1 MTLPAARSLSEEI
14 TTGQGALL
22 VPEEFQ
28 TTLIDNI
35 TDTIQGSGE
44 PPCLLRAP
52 TGSGK
57 TFILSRVLG
66 NVSTNHDVIWLWFV
80 PYVTLLQQT
89 LDALATNATEL
100 SGQLLSNGLNQQPS
114 PGQVLLSTT
123 SGVSRASWRKAGY
136 DMGGGESART
146 PAEFIGL
153 ARSLGYEIGVIID
166 EAHIALDEATEFGHF
181 IKWLAPNYL
190 AMATATPKS
199 QRINQFLSSAGKSSF
214 ESFGVSRSDVV
225 KARLNKAYIE
235 AVMYQLGQAT
245 HDVADLKVTVIKQ
258 AWRRNLLLQRQL
270 DEIGIVMEPLLLV
283 QVENGEGTIEA
294 AEKILMH
301 ECGVSPH
308 AIGKHS
314 ADAPDPVMMSA
325 IANDTTKKVLIFK
338 QSAGTGF
345 DAPRAAVLA
354 TTKSVN
360 DQDFAMQY
368 VGRVMRVAKPIRHA
382 FTDVDDIPPELNTAY
397 IYLANAEAQAGYQAA
412 VNSAMAVKSRLEG
425 ETEKMVL
432 RHTKSGAQAFTNRPT
447 RQKPLSYAFETPT
460 SLGQGGGGSP
470 GDASGNGAER
480 RHSSSTG
487 TGKQPQGALFTDE
500 ELDTIVEG
508 DQEAPRPSP
517 QDASTEKE
525 LEECLR
531 AYGIRL
537 YHCRRHLPQVPISMK
552 RENRPSALDMAKIT
566 ERAATQVT
574 ISPGLMRE
582 AQLAAR
588 DRLKEVERHVELT
601 QQKVSTQSVRITI
614 DRNALA
620 KQANA
625 VMSRLPNVEQEDRKI
640 LVSVMARQ
648 TEPHIREALEDADQ
662 DVDDA
667 TIKRM
672 CRYAAHWLIRASE
685 SRLAEA
691 FWSALA
697 EHAETAEAEPLP
709 DALLF
714 AEGVPLLGSEKHLYG
729 VLPPDS
735 QQLGELDQHLEYDAQ
750 RLMDTSSWKLQDRE
764 FRTARFDFTFALNSD
779 ELRFAEALDRA
790 DFISWWFRNPEK
802 KRYAVRVVRGDHKNY
817 FYPDFVVC
825 LSHIPGD
832 TPIQRLV
839 ETKHDIKDAIRK
851 ARHTPP
857 HYGKVMFLTQ
867 DGGRYHVI
875 NQDGSIG
882 EEVDFADL
890 AAMREEFKRTIGTV
904 S

>member
-1 MTLPAARSLSEEI
+1 MNLPNRSLSEEI

-22 VPEEFQ
+22 VPEAFQ
-28 TTLIDNI
+28 TTLIDNL
-35 TDTIQGSGE
+35 TDTIQASGQ

-57 TFILSRVLG
+57 TFMLSRVIG
-66 NVSTNHDVIWLWFV
+66 NVSTNDDVVWLWFV

-100 SGQLLSNGLNQQPS
+100 SGQMLSNGLNQEPS

-123 SGVSRASWRKAGY
+123 SGVSRSSWRNAGY
-136 DMGGGESART
+136 DMGGGESTRT
-146 PAEFIGL
+146 PAEFVGL
-153 ARSLGYEIGVIID
+153 ARASGYSIGVIID
-166 EAHIALDEATEFGHF
+166 EAHIALDEATEFGKF
-181 IKWLAPNYL
+181 IKWLAPTYL
-190 AMATATPKS
+190 AMASATPKN

-214 ESFGVSRSDVV
+214 ESFGVSRADVV
-225 KARLNKAYIE
+225 KARLNKAYVE

-258 AWRRNLLLQRQL
+258 AWRRNQLLRRQL
-270 DEIGIVMEPLLLV
+270 AEKGVAMEPLLLV
-283 QVENGEGTIEA
+283 QVENGEGAIEA
-294 AEKILMH
+294 AEKVLMH

-314 ADAPDPVMMSA
+314 ADTPAPAMMSA

-368 VGRVMRVAKPIRHA
+368 VGRVMRVAKPIRQA
-382 FTDVDDIPPELNTAY
+382 FTNVDDIPSELNTAY
-397 IYLANAEAQAGYQAA
+397 VYLANAEAQAGYQAA
-412 VNSAMAVKSRLEG
+412 VNSAMSVKSRLEG
-425 ETEKMVL
+425 ETEKMVM
-432 RHTKSGAQAFTNRPT
+432 RYTKSGATAFTNRPT
-447 RQKPLSYAFETPT
+447 KQKPLSYTLENPPHP
-460 SLGQGGGGSP
+460 GQGSAHPTEKGANSP
-470 GDASGNGAER
+470 QSR
-480 RHSSSTG
+480 STSTG
-487 TGKQPQGALFTDE
+487 EEPQGTLFADD
-500 ELDTIVEG
+500 ELDSILVGET
-508 DQEAPRPSP
+508 QAEASRPSP
-517 QDASTEKE
+517 QDASTAEE

-537 YHCRRHLPQVPISMK
+537 YHCRRDLPQVPLSLK

-566 ERAATQVT
+566 ERAATQIA
-574 ISPGLMRE
+574 ISPTLMRD

-601 QQKVSTQSVRITI
+601 QQKATTQRVRIAI

-648 TEPHIREALEDADQ
+648 TESHIRDALEDADQ
-662 DVDDA
+662 DVDD
-667 TIKRM
+667 TTLKRM

-697 EHAETAEAEPLP
+697 EHAETADAEPLP

-714 AEGVPLLGSEKHLYG
+714 AEDVPLLGSEKHLYG
-729 VLPPDS
+729 VLPPDAE
-735 QQLGELDQHLEYDAQ
+735 QLGELDRHLEYDAQ
-750 RLMDTSSWKLQDRE
+750 RLMDTTTWTLQGRV
-764 FRTARFDFTFALNSD
+764 FRTARFDSTYALNND
-779 ELRFAEALDRA
+779 EKRFAEALDRA

-817 FYPDFVVC
+817 FFPDFVVC
-825 LSHIPGD
+825 MSHIPGD
-832 TPIQRLV
+832 KPIQRLV
-839 ETKHDIKDAIRK
+839 ETKHDIKDATRK

-867 DGGRYHVI
+867 DGGRYHIV
-875 NQDGSIG
+875 NHDGSIG
-882 EEVDFADL
+882 EEVDFSDL
-890 AAMREEFKRTIGTV
+890 AGMREGLKRTIGTV